1 MELDSSGH
9 SLNVHLSEV
18 VAIVILGM
26 IDQQAKE
33 NGVLCMIGV
42 FLFRE
47 IGVDSNVHRT
57 VAVLGRDL

>member
-33 NGVLCMIGV
+33 NGVLCMLGV

-57 VAVLGRDL
+57 VAVL

>member
-57 VAVLGRDL
+57 VAVL

>member
-47 IGVDSNVHRT
+47 IGVDSNVYRT
-57 VAVLGRDL
+57 VAVL